1 MFIVFL
7 CSVILVRNIKFLPVL
22 VTNFLPSVG
31 TESYITKTRD
41 YRQNIVRNLHK
52 FASDFINCIKDAMMS
67 FPAPLK
73 WLIAHIN
80 HLLVNSGR
88 YDELQS
94 ELIYYTVSLLVGYY
108 TVSLLVG

>member
-1 MFIVFL
+1 MFIAFL
-7 CSVILVRNIKFLPVL
+7 CSVIFVRNKVVAGFGNQFLPL
-22 VTNFLPSVG
+22 VG

-94 ELIYYTVSLLVGYY
+94 ELIYYTVSLLVG
-108 TVSLLVG
+108 